1 VIAHVRGKLV
11 AKELDRVEI
20 MTAGGVGYEL
30 AIPLGVY
37 ETLPKLGDEAAL
49 HTHLVVRDDGWL
61 LFGFGTAFEKRV
73 FQRLLTANGVGPALA
88 LGMLSTLSAERLVR
102 AIRERDI
109 ATLQG
114 VPRVGRK
121 KAERLILDLADKLD
135 DVQVD
140 VSGGAPRPEGAGA
153 EDAIRALA
161 SLGYTTADA
170 EKAVRAALD
179 QGGRGMSAPELIRLA
194 LTKVG
199 SGR

>member
-1 VIAHVRGKLV
+1 
-11 AKELDRVEI
+11 
-20 MTAGGVGYEL
+20 
-30 AIPLGVY
+30 
-37 ETLPKLGDEAAL
+37 
-49 HTHLVVRDDGWL
+49 
-61 LFGFGTAFEKRV
+61 
-73 FQRLLTANGVGPALA
+73 
-88 LGMLSTLSAERLVR
+88 
-102 AIRERDI
+102 
-109 ATLQG
+109 
-114 VPRVGRK
+114 VGRK